1 MAGWLSQLKEYDE
14 KVLVEMYRSI
24 LARGGPLPLTVAG
37 DGASARAPAAAAHG
51 CLSERR
57 KTHGFFFA
65 TVNTLSLNMLSV
77 HAMQV

>member
-1 MAGWLSQLKEYDE
+1 MAGRLSQLKEYDE

-37 DGASARAPAAAAHG
+37 DGASARALAAAAHG